1 VSGVSLS
8 AVPSVNATCL
18 NCSASLVADQRYC
31 LACGQPA
38 SPVRLAFLDVL
49 QAEHESRAAPTIL
62 PAQHGYLPALEPRPH
77 TGSWLHRHGPLFG
90 LLTALLLTGL
100 IGLLVGHW
108 ISASK
113 SSGPQV
119 IKLEASGLGAPP
131 ATSSAA
137 TTSAPTTTVPAATQ
151 SKKASTKSKET
162 AEVKEAKEL
171 EAKETK
177 TVAPKPHKVSTSSL
191 QKLGSTSGKQHV
203 LEVNKAIKGIAPVET
218 GG

>member
-1 VSGVSLS
+1 
-8 AVPSVNATCL
+8 VNATCL
-18 NCSASLVADQRYC
+18 NCSTSLVADQRYC
-31 LACGQPA
+31 LACGQPV

-62 PAQHGYLPALEPRPH
+62 PAQHGYLPAFERSPQ

-90 LLTALLLTGL
+90 LVTALLLTGL

-137 TTSAPTTTVPAATQ
+137 TTPTPTTTAAIQ
-151 SKKASTKSKET
+151 SEKTSTKSKET

-171 EAKETK
+171 EVKEAK
-177 TVAPKPHKVSTSSL
+177 TVAPKPHKVSSSSL